1 LRPRD
6 EIAGLALVLLA
17 TAALV
22 GGTAALGMAALDWR
36 EARDR
41 AIALTGGEPERGR
54 GLLTRYGC
62 GGCHTIPGID
72 RADGMVGPPLDGVA
86 DRVYLG
92 GVVTNTPEN
101 MIAWIVD
108 PRSIDPQTAMPV
120 TGIGPDEARD
130 VAAYLYTLR

>member
-6 EIAGLALVLLA
+6 EIAGLALMLLA

-22 GGTAALGMAALDWR
+22 WGTAAIGMAALERR
-36 EARDR
+36 EAHDR
-41 AIALTGGEPERGR
+41 AVALTGGDPERGR
-54 GLLTRYGC
+54 ALLPHYGC
-62 GGCHTIPGID
+62 GGCHTIPGVA
-72 RADGMVGPPLDGVA
+72 RAEGMVGPPLAGVA
-86 DRVYLG
+86 NRVYLG

-108 PRSIDPQTAMPV
+108 PRAIDPQTAMPV
-120 TGIGPDEARD
+120 TGISAEDARD